1 MLNSIFNKKFFK
13 FLLIFFKIL
22 FLAIFYLLQLFLLW
36 LFESDFSDFEEN
48 LRTTYF
54 PLFVFD
60 LLLIDNFF
68 PGFYKKLFNK
78 YKKIKF
84 KLSIKNKEN
93 NKKRKK

>member
-78 YKKIKF
+78 YKKIKLSFF
-84 KLSIKNKEN
+84 KKDNKR
-93 NKKRKK
+93 KRKK

>member
-1 MLNSIFNKKFFK
+1 MLNFIFNKKFYNG
-13 FLLIFFKIL
+13 LWIFFKIL
-22 FLAIFYLLQLFLLW
+22 FLIIFYLLQIFLFW
-36 LFESDFSDFEEN
+36 LFESDFFDFEER

-78 YKKIKF
+78 YKKIKLFFF
-84 KLSIKNKEN
+84 KKEN
-93 NKKRKK
+93 KKKRKK